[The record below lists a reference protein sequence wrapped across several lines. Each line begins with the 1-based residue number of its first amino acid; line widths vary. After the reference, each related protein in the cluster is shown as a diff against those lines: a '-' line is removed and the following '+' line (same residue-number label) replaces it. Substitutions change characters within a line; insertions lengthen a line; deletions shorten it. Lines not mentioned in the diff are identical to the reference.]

1 MYINRGI
8 KIYHIHINERCNN
21 FMIVENQGYWWA
33 LLKNSTPR
41 RDIYLQGI
49 CNKEAWI
56 RVMQ

>member
-1 MYINRGI
+1 
-8 KIYHIHINERCNN
+8 
-21 FMIVENQGYWWA
+21 MIVENQGYWWA

-41 RDIYLQGI
+41 RDVYLQGI

>member
-1 MYINRGI
+1 MIINRHI
-8 KIYHIHINERCNN
+8 KIYHIHINERCN

-49 CNKEAWI
+49 CNKEAI